1 MKKVALVVMLMSSAF
16 MLQGCVAAV
25 IGVGAGATAKVATD
39 PRTTGAQVDDTSLNS
54 RINSK
59 LKEYSTDFVG
69 ARISA
74 STYNGNA
81 LLTGQANSQ
90 QSAKAVDLTRKVEG
104 VKKVFNQIRLGQ
116 PIGSGAITNDA
127 WITTKVKSQLILNSQ
142 SKARNIKVVTENSEV
157 FLIGIVTPLEG
168 KLAADIASKVNGVR
182 KVITLFTY
190 TD

>member
-54 RINSK
+54 RINAK

>member
-39 PRTTGAQVDDTSLNS
+39 PRTTGAQVDDITLNS
-54 RINSK
+54 RINAK